1 MRIRPS
7 PIPGG
12 VTFFIMAAYNTRD
25 WQTWMAAAQ
34 GGDANA
40 YRTLLSALRP
50 WLLSYFRRRLPG
62 ADVEDL
68 VQMTL
73 LSLHEKRH
81 TYDPGSPFLPWIAAV
96 ARHKLIDHVRKTGR
110 HVHVELDEALV
121 GAGGDLPAE
130 LAARDVDAL
139 LKVLPAGQ
147 ARAIRLH
154 KLKDLSVEEVSAA
167 TGKSVSNVKVMVH
180 RGLKKLQA
188 MVGAGPSEA
197 SDE

>member
-1 MRIRPS
+1 
-7 PIPGG
+7 
-12 VTFFIMAAYNTRD
+12 
-25 WQTWMAAAQ
+25 MAAAQ
-34 GGDANA
+34 KGDAKA
-40 YRTLLSALRP
+40 YRALLEVLRP

-110 HVHVELDEALV
+110 HVHVELDEELI

-130 LAARDVDAL
+130 LAARDIEAL
-139 LKVLPAGQ
+139 LKVLPPEQ

-154 KLKDLSVEEVSAA
+154 KLNELSVDEVSTA
-167 TGKSVSNVKVMVH
+167 TGKSASNVKVLVH
-180 RGLKKLQA
+180 RGLKKLQSI
-188 MVGAGPSEA
+188 VGAKSGEA
-197 SDE
+197 SDD

>member
-1 MRIRPS
+1 
-7 PIPGG
+7 
-12 VTFFIMAAYNTRD
+12 MATYNTQE
-25 WQTWMAAAQ
+25 WQTQMIAAQ
-34 GGDANA
+34 GGDAKA
-40 YRTLLSALRP
+40 YRGLLASLRP

-81 TYDPGSPFLPWIAAV
+81 TYDPASPFLPWIAAV

-110 HVHVELDEALV
+110 HVHVELDEELT
-121 GAGGDLPAE
+121 GSGGDLPAE
-130 LAARDVDAL
+130 LAARDIEAL
-139 LKVLPAGQ
+139 LKTLPPEQ

-154 KLKDLSVEEVSAA
+154 KLGELSVDEVSAT
-167 TGKSVSNVKVMVH
+167 TGKSAANVKVLVH

-188 MVGAGPSEA
+188 LVGVKSREA
-197 SDE
+197 SDD

>member
-1 MRIRPS
+1 
-7 PIPGG
+7 
-12 VTFFIMAAYNTRD
+12 MATYNTQD
-25 WQTWMAAAQ
+25 WQTWMIAAQ
-34 GGDANA
+34 GGDAKA
-40 YRTLLSALRP
+40 YRALLAALRP

-110 HVHVELDEALV
+110 HVHVELDEELE
-121 GAGGDLPAE
+121 GSGSDLPAE
-130 LAARDVDAL
+130 LAARDVEAL
-139 LKVLPAGQ
+139 LKTLPAEQ

-167 TGKSVSNVKVMVH
+167 TGKSASNVKVMVH
-180 RGLKKLQA
+180 RGLKRLQA
-188 MVGAGPSEA
+188 MVGVKTGEA
-197 SDE
+197 ADE